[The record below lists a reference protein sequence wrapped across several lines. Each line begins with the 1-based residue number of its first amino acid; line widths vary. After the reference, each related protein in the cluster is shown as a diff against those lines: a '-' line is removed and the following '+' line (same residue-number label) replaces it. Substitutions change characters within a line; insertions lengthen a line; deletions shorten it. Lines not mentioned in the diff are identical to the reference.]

1 MDLDNETRRAAEN
14 QKNFKKQ
21 ERRLKDVLQ
30 QQEED
35 QKNLQHFKDQIDRLN
50 KKIKSTKT
58 NQEEAVNW
66 ITFHFQCL
74 VQNGLSKELPARKK
88 VSL

>member
-1 MDLDNETRRAAEN
+1 MDLDNETRRSSEI
-14 QKNFKKQ
+14 QKNYKKQ
-21 ERRLKDVLQ
+21 ERRLKDMVQ

-58 NQEEAVNW
+58 NQEEAVSW
-66 ITFHFQCL
+66 IPLLAQ
-74 VQNGLSKELPARKK
+74 P
-88 VSL
+88 

>member
-1 MDLDNETRRAAEN
+1 MDLDNETRRSSEI
-14 QKNFKKQ
+14 QKNYKKQ
-21 ERRLKDVLQ
+21 ERRLKDMVQ

-58 NQEEAVNW
+58 NQEEAVRW
-66 ITFHFQCL
+66 IPLLAQ
-74 VQNGLSKELPARKK
+74 P
-88 VSL
+88 